1 MVKVICPECGAEF
14 DTEEVDVVA
23 HAISHWGV
31 QPRDIG
37 TLRNVQAQE
46 RYQVL
51 LAQVEGG
58 E

>member
-37 TLRNVQAQE
+37 TLRNLQAQE
-46 RYQVL
+46 RYHML

>member
-14 DTEEVDVVA
+14 DTEKVDIVA
-23 HAISHWGV
+23 HGISHWGV

-37 TLRNVQAQE
+37 TLRNMQAQE
-46 RYQVL
+46 RYQAL